1 MPLDEFLRDD
11 GIGAGRF
18 VGHWHA
24 TLLSSPEALNHATG
38 NNSNIAVPALVKAKQ
53 QTLMGASVQSPS
65 HELGVT
71 LTINR
76 RVE

>member
-38 NNSNIAVPALVKAKQ
+38 NNSNIAAPALVKGIDAN
-53 QTLMGASVQSPS
+53 GASVQSLS
-65 HELGVT
+65 HELGGN
-71 LTINR
+71 INHQQ
-76 RVE
+76 EG